1 MDNKREMPV
10 FDPAAIK
17 GMDEGQIDEYGRQ
30 YTEAVEGYVRE
41 SIAEGL
47 APVIEDMDRRAR
59 EGDER
64 AALLELRESGEYY
77 DFDEKRDAAEK
88 LSEGRPALSAM
99 DAKERY
105 TAAYLMVKGAEAL
118 AARKGAPARTPE
130 EKAEEAWSD
139 PEVMRL
145 LSERRAKE
153 AATDLPLFPGSASGA
168 VAVQEKPKT
177 LADASA
183 RARKHFKL

>member
-1 MDNKREMPV
+1 MEEKREMPV

-17 GMDEGQIDEYGRQ
+17 EMDEGQIDEYGRR

-41 SIAEGL
+41 SIAKGL
-47 APVIEDMDRRAR
+47 APVIEDMDRRTR
-59 EGDER
+59 EGER
-64 AALLELRESGEYY
+64 NAALLELRENEEYY
-77 DFDEKRDAAEK
+77 DFAEKRDAAEK
-88 LSEGRPALSAM
+88 LIEGMPALAAM
-99 DAKERY
+99 DARERY

-118 AARKGAPARTPE
+118 AARKGATERTPE
-130 EKAEEAWSD
+130 QKAEDAWND

-145 LSERRAKE
+145 LMERRAKE
-153 AATDLPLFPGSASGA
+153 AVADLPVFPGSSAGA
-168 VAVQEKPKT
+168 VAVQDKPKT